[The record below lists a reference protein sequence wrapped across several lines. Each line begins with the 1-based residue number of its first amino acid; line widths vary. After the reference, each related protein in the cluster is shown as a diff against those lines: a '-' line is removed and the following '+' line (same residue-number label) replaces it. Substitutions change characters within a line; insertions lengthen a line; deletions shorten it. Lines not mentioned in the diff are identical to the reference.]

1 MAQREK
7 DKANSGIQ
15 RLKRVAVIGCG
26 SFGTQIAVELSS
38 LGNIIIVVDKDP
50 DSFSA
55 LPSYL
60 LENSRVVTSIG
71 DGTRE
76 TYLRQAGVQD
86 VDLFI
91 AATKNSSVNLLSAQ
105 LARHVMRI
113 PEVMCLVNDS
123 SLIPIYESLGINVI
137 NPDALLMDV
146 IREGLD

>member
-50 DSFSA
+50 ESFSA

-91 AATKNSSVNLLSAQ
+91 AATNKPSVNLLSAQ
-105 LARHVMRI
+105 LARHVLRI

-123 SLIPIYESLGINVI
+123 SLVPIYEGLGIKVI

>member
-91 AATKNSSVNLLSAQ
+91 AATKKSSVNLLSAQ

-123 SLIPIYESLGINVI
+123 LLIPIYESLGINVI

>member
-1 MAQREK
+1 MDQREK
-7 DKANSGIQ
+7 NKANSGIQ

-91 AATKNSSVNLLSAQ
+91 AATKKSSVNLLSAQ

-123 SLIPIYESLGINVI
+123 LLIPIYESLGINVI

>member
-91 AATKNSSVNLLSAQ
+91 AATKKPSVNLLSAQ

-123 SLIPIYESLGINVI
+123 LLIPIYESLGINVI

>member
-91 AATKNSSVNLLSAQ
+91 AATKKSSVNLLSAQ

-113 PEVMCLVNDS
+113 PEVTCLVNDS
-123 SLIPIYESLGINVI
+123 LLIPIYESLGINVI

>member
-91 AATKNSSVNLLSAQ
+91 AATKKSSVNLLSAQ

-123 SLIPIYESLGINVI
+123 LLIPIYEGLGINVI

>member
-1 MAQREK
+1 MAQKEK

-91 AATKNSSVNLLSAQ
+91 AATKKSSVNLLSAQ

>member
-38 LGNIIIVVDKDP
+38 LGNIIIVLDKDP
-50 DSFSA
+50 ESFSA

-76 TYLRQAGVQD
+76 TYLRQAGVQG

-91 AATKNSSVNLLSAQ
+91 AATNKPSVNLLSAQ
-105 LARHVMRI
+105 LARHVLRI

-123 SLIPIYESLGINVI
+123 SLVPIYEGLGIKVI

>member
-26 SFGTQIAVELSS
+26 SFRTQIAVELSS

-91 AATKNSSVNLLSAQ
+91 AATKKSSVNLLSAQ

>member
-91 AATKNSSVNLLSAQ
+91 AATKKPSVNLLSAQ